1 MKFTAKIS
9 GLFPANSPS
18 VHLQA
23 TSHLVDIC
31 RQTIIFEDMSSL
43 AECLR
48 VIRLDQEVR
57 VVRIKNRLDPA
68 YNARLS
74 AGYRDLAINMT
85 LASDEVMAMGL
96 EAHVCEVQLIL
107 LPMYQLKVSTWMPH
121 QLPVVI
127 ILKYPVSCMSASF
140 CSFHCIFLRSFFL
153 ASWYSLTFPRLT
165 LNLKYLCR
173 VETRITNFAK

>member
-1 MKFTAKIS
+1 M
-9 GLFPANSPS
+9 
-18 VHLQA
+18 QA
-23 TSHLVDIC
+23 TSHLMDIC

-121 QLPVVI
+121 QLPAVI
-127 ILKYPVSCMSASF
+127 ILKYLVSCMSASF
-140 CSFHCIFLRSFFL
+140 YFFHCIFLRGFFL
-153 ASWYSLTFPRLT
+153 RPASVSHSLVQHF
-165 LNLKYLCR
+165 
-173 VETRITNFAK
+173 I